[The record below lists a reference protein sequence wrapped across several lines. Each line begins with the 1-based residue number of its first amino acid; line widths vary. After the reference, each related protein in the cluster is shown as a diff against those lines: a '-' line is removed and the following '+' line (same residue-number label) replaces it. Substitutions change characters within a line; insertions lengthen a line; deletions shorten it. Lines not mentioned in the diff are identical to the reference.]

1 MTVSDDFD
9 CGVVSTEPQPTAV
22 APLRGDLPVMAPPLP
37 TTLPLTRLR
46 LTAIAQAD
54 LPLPDYAG
62 SLLRGAFGAALRRG
76 ACMTGLPQC
85 RDCALWRSCPY
96 PAVFETPPAP
106 TQFGQRFSAVP
117 NPYVIEPPPIGLRR
131 VAAGQPLVFHLVLFG
146 EATLRQL
153 PLIVHA
159 WQRALRHG
167 LGRERIGSELVEV
180 AAVLP
185 AAAGGDELLPVWDA
199 DGARVHPQRL
209 EQTAL
214 RWPKGAPAELNHLTL
229 QIHTPLRLQHDGHA
243 LGPQELSLRTLL
255 AQLLRRL
262 NLVLDLHCGMRP
274 APFDAPALLA
284 AAEAGL
290 RDDRSGLQWKDW
302 TRYSARQRQEMTLG
316 GVLGRWTLSGDSAV
330 LAQLWPWL
338 WLGQWLHLGKNA
350 TMGMGGYRLTWGT
363 DGPAPGLH
371 PCMKESITS
380 TAQARKDP
388 AC

>member
-1 MTVSDDFD
+1 MT
-9 CGVVSTEPQPTAV
+9 
-22 APLRGDLPVMAPPLP
+22 LAPPLIA
-37 TTLPLTRLR
+37 LPLTRLR

-159 WQRALRHG
+159 WQRALQHG

-180 AAVLP
+180 AAVLTTTD
-185 AAAGGDELLPVWDA
+185 GGDELLPVWDA
-199 DGARVHPQRL
+199 DSARVQPL
-209 EQTAL
+209 ERGQAAL
-214 RWPKGAPAELNHLTL
+214 PLPDGPPAGLSCLTL

-243 LGPQELSLRTLL
+243 LGPRELTVRTLL

-262 NLVLDLHCGMRP
+262 NLVLDLHCGIRP

-330 LAQLWPWL
+330 LAPLWPWL

-350 TMGMGGYRLTWGT
+350 TMGMGGYRLAWVG
-363 DGPAPGLH
+363 DGAASSVDATV
-371 PCMKESITS
+371 KESSALS
-380 TAQARKDP
+380 TQEEP
-388 AC
+388 QC